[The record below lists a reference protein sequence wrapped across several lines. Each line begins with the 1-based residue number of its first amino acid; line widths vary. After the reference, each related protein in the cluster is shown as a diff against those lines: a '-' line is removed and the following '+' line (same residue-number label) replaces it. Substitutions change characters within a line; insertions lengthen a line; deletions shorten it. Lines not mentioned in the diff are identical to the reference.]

1 MSGIGNDQAG
11 LAADDQMAIN
21 KKKTVSKWTEVKA
34 NLGPF
39 DRAGLIGLLG
49 DLHGLSPG
57 NRAFL
62 HAGLGL
68 GSNPLEPYKAIISRW
83 IYPDL
88 FRGQD
93 TSVAKAKK
101 AISDYKKAIG
111 LPAGMAELSVFYCE
125 CAARLVSECGMEDEG
140 YFNALVRM
148 FDQALTIV
156 ATLNPLEQKLL
167 LQRLD
172 AVRSLTGAIGWGVKD
187 AMDELFTEHVSDD

>member
-1 MSGIGNDQAG
+1 
-11 LAADDQMAIN
+11 MAIN

-34 NLGPF
+34 NLGTF

-49 DLHGLSPG
+49 DLHGLSPD

-62 HAGLGL
+62 QARLGL

-83 IYPDL
+83 IYPDF

-111 LPAGMAELSVFYCE
+111 
-125 CAARLVSECGMEDEG
+125 
-140 YFNALVRM
+140 
-148 FDQALTIV
+148 
-156 ATLNPLEQKLL
+156 
-167 LQRLD
+167 
-172 AVRSLTGAIGWGVKD
+172 SLRGGVGVK
-187 AMDELFTEHVSDD
+187 SG

>member
-1 MSGIGNDQAG
+1 MG
-11 LAADDQMAIN
+11 LDPD
-21 KKKTVSKWTEVKA
+21 
-34 NLGPF
+34 PF
-39 DRAGLIGLLG
+39 
-49 DLHGLSPG
+49 
-57 NRAFL
+57 
-62 HAGLGL
+62 
-68 GSNPLEPYKAIISRW
+68 EPYKEIISRL

-88 FRGQD
+88 IRGQD

-101 AISDYKKAIG
+101 ALSDYRKAIG

-148 FDQALTIV
+148 FEHALTIV

-172 AVRSLTGAIGWGVKD
+172 AVRLLTGAIGWGVKD
-187 AMDELFTEHVSDD
+187 AMDELYAEHVSEN